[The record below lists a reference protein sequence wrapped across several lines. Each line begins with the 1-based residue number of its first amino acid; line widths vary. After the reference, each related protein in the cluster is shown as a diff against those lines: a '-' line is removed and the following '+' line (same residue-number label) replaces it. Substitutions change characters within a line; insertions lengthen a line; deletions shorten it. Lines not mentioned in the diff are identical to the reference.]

1 MDSKVSNV
9 LEFLMDICQLLS
21 LTVNAS
27 GIEDHQVLISIMK
40 TKNIPI
46 IMHLIIIMLSMIDA
60 MPYMTVTINISALD
74 NHQCH

>member
-1 MDSKVSNV
+1 MSVT
-9 LEFLMDICQLLS
+9 QLLS

-27 GIEDHQVLISIMK
+27 GIEDHQVLISIIK

-46 IMHLIIIMLSMIDA
+46 IMHLIIKMLSMIDA
-60 MPYMTVTINISALD
+60 MPYMTVTVDISALD